1 MPAISTMSLAA
12 VSSGRRASFAA
23 NTSGTFFA
31 TATIVE
37 VFARDRPGL
46 LYAIVAA
53 LADAG
58 LDISV
63 SKIATEG
70 EKVSDVFYVTAGGAK
85 VADAAALAA
94 VAARVTAA
102 IEAA

>member
-1 MPAISTMSLAA
+1 VTPAVPTEVRFDLDE
-12 VSSGRRASFAA
+12 SSD
-23 NTSGTFFA
+23 
-31 TATIVE
+31 ATIVE

-85 VADAAALAA
+85 VTEPEALAA
-94 VAARVTAA
+94 VAARVAAA
-102 IEAA
+102 IEAE